1 MRTVRSLTVT
11 LSLLVVPAVAFMLAS
26 FPSAS
31 ATDVTPIL
39 ECVFH
44 DTGTGQYNGAF
55 GYNNTSSQG
64 TTFTDPIGSLNALS
78 PSPQNRGQPTK
89 FTAGRHDNLF
99 TATWNGTG
107 SLTWI
112 LNGRTVSA
120 NASSPACKTNPV
132 PIVAPQT
139 LLGLAVGGAGVG
151 FVARRRRRALAA
163 VVRAAGVMP

>member
-1 MRTVRSLTVT
+1 MVSIHGASAHYKVLSAEKIDMRVPARATSGLVRVTAGSVTATSPKILPLTATVT
-11 LSLLVVPAVAFMLAS
+11 SFTPTSGGVGTAV
-26 FPSAS
+26 
-31 ATDVTPIL
+31 TV
-39 ECVFH
+39 
-44 DTGTGQYNGAF
+44 
-55 GYNNTSSQG
+55 
-64 TTFTDPIGSLNALS
+64 
-78 PSPQNRGQPTK
+78 
-89 FTAGRHDNLF
+89 
-99 TATWNGTG
+99 NGTG